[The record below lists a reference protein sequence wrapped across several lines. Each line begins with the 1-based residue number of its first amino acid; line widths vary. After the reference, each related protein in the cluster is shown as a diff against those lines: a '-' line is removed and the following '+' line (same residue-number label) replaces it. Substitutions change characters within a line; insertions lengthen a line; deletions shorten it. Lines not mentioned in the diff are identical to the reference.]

1 MIVAITGDP
10 LTTNFFLILRRVEY
24 WHTQVEPISLL
35 VCDSNGNSKPF
46 GAAER
51 GGRAAIDLGIDC
63 VMCDG
68 LPVGQVDLLMVFHER
83 VKSDVRVL
91 GLIREANERGI
102 LVELAT
108 RDEIVF
114 PYEYEGK

>member
-1 MIVAITGDP
+1 MILAITGDP
-10 LTTNFFLILRRVEY
+10 LTTNMWLIFQRIHY
-24 WHTQVEPISLL
+24 WHTEVDPITLII
-35 VCDSNGNSKPF
+35 CDSNGNSKPF

-51 GGRAAIDLGIDC
+51 GGRAAMDLGIDC

-68 LPVGQVDLLMVFHER
+68 LPVGQVDLLLVFHER

-91 GLIREANERGI
+91 GLFREANERGV

-108 RDEIVF
+108 RNEIVF
-114 PYEYEGK
+114 PYEGE